1 MKIVEG
7 EKKASSKL
15 ASGVESGQ
23 KNAAFK
29 EVIMVYPKGQ
39 ISSTNKN
46 KNNKNENE
54 NETDKNNDGKA
65 KCERKTK
72 MAHNIKLQV
81 NV

>member
-1 MKIVEG
+1 
-7 EKKASSKL
+7 
-15 ASGVESGQ
+15 
-23 KNAAFK
+23 
-29 EVIMVYPKGQ
+29 MVYPKGQ

-46 KNNKNENE
+46 NKNENE
-54 NETDKNNDGKA
+54 NGTDKNNDGKA

>member
-46 KNNKNENE
+46 NKNE